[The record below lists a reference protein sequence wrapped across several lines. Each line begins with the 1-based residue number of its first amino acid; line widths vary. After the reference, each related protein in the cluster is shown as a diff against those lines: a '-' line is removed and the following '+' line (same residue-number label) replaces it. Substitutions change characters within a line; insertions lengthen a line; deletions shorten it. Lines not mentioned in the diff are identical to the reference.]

1 MNTHIV
7 SHNGK
12 KRWQSQG
19 SLAKEKRLSAR
30 KILPSSTK
38 HTKKC
43 MRKIRRIR
51 CNSKTKLKARN
62 HENEWQ
68 EIIGTRFLERW

>member
-12 KRWQSQG
+12 KRWWSQG
-19 SLAKEKRLSAR
+19 SLPKEKRLSAR

-38 HTKKC
+38 HTKNAWEK
-43 MRKIRRIR
+43 
-51 CNSKTKLKARN
+51 
-62 HENEWQ
+62 
-68 EIIGTRFLERW
+68 